1 MQSDAAT
8 ALRQEYHRPPP
19 HQHKADNH
27 RSHAQ
32 VVSMELAGP
41 RNFHQILTQELRS
54 TFNSE
59 APALTNSVVDSFL
72 FSSTLHFE
80 VTSTSR
86 RCGLR
91 WGEHISR
98 VIVNLVGEHGRTH
111 GGVSFWWRFGVK
123 SNTET
128 FGLE

>member
-1 MQSDAAT
+1 
-8 ALRQEYHRPPP
+8 
-19 HQHKADNH
+19 
-27 RSHAQ
+27 
-32 VVSMELAGP
+32 MELAGP

-59 APALTNSVVDSFL
+59 APALTNSVVYSFL
-72 FSSTLHFE
+72 FSNTLHFW

-91 WGEHISR
+91 WREHISK
-98 VIVNLVGEHGRTH
+98 VIVDLVGEYGRTH

-128 FGLE
+128 FDLE